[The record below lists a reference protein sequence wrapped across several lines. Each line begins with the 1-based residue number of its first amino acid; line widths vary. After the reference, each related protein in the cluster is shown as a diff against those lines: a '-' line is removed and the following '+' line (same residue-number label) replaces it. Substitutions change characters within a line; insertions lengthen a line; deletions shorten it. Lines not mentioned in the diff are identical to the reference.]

1 MQIIDRLKAGY
12 ESVKDSYDAKI
23 DNALDN
29 ATIEAYKKYYPRW
42 RKICEVS
49 TNDDIDFKN
58 PYVELESKL
67 CDVRNLKMIR
77 NGVHRDD
84 FFKLLSDE
92 AKRIYL
98 EEVGEDGEH
107 YTDLEHPR
115 VLRSMIKRIKQRM
128 HNKETKD
135 ALDEWSET
143 D

>member
-12 ESVKDSYDAKI
+12 ESVKDSYDEKI

-42 RKICEVS
+42 RAICDVS

-77 NGVHRDD
+77 KGLHRDD
-84 FFKLLSDE
+84 FLKLLSDE
-92 AKRIYL
+92 AKKIYL
-98 EEVGEDGEH
+98 EETDEDGNR
-107 YTDLEHPR
+107 YTDLENPR
-115 VLRSMIKRIKQRM
+115 VLRSMIKRIKQIL
-128 HNKETKD
+128 HNKDTKD
-135 ALDEWSET
+135 ALEEWAET

>member
-12 ESVKDSYDAKI
+12 ESVKGSYDDNI

-67 CDVRNLKMIR
+67 CDARNLKMIR
-77 NGVHRDD
+77 NGAKRDD

-98 EEVGEDGEH
+98 EEVGEDGER
-107 YTDLEHPR
+107 YTDLENPR

-128 HNKETKD
+128 HNKDTKD
-135 ALDEWSET
+135 ALDEWAET

>member
-12 ESVKDSYDAKI
+12 ESVKESYDAKI

-135 ALDEWSET
+135 ALDEWAET

>member
-12 ESVKDSYDAKI
+12 ESVKESYDDKI

-128 HNKETKD
+128 HNKDTKD
-135 ALDEWSET
+135 ALDEWAET